1 VFAKNRGKNGAVST
15 MEQEFWEDSEI
26 LGKRQERTQ
35 KIYIPITMGEGGGLF
50 FTDCI

>member
-1 VFAKNRGKNGAVST
+1 

-35 KIYIPITMGEGGGLF
+35 KIYFPITMGGGGYFLEIVYNLTNTN
-50 FTDCI
+50 FTT